1 MNIAV
6 LAGTNYGYAGWGQIV
21 YMYDIV
27 LCLVCYKSLYSI
39 YVYNKVCIGPL
50 CLYQR
55 SEVIQS
61 YLERSANVF

>member
-39 YVYNKVCIGPL
+39 YVYNKVCIGL
-50 CLYQR
+50 FMF
-55 SEVIQS
+55 I
-61 YLERSANVF
+61 SA